1 MDDNAGATDQLKAVY
16 AGLREA
22 ANMLETGH
30 MCALRESEQNRPY
43 ALGGVIQ
50 AAQARLYAMIEA
62 GARTPAGVPD
72 ADTRLRSLLM
82 SLGELQSQ
90 IEYSMASAA
99 PSQHTVAYL
108 LRELTRLRLAHYQL
122 IQQAGPTPPSNV
134 TPP

>member
-1 MDDNAGATDQLKAVY
+1 MDDNAGANDQLKAVY

-30 MCALRESEQNRPY
+30 MCALREPEQNRTY

-50 AAQARLYAMIEA
+50 AAQARLFAMIET
-62 GARTPAGVPD
+62 GARASASVPD
-72 ADTRLRSLLM
+72 ADTRLRSLLI

-90 IEYSMASAA
+90 VEYSMAGAA
-99 PSQHTVAYL
+99 PSQHTLAYL

-122 IQQAGPTPPSNV
+122 IQQADATPTAAQP
-134 TPP
+134 